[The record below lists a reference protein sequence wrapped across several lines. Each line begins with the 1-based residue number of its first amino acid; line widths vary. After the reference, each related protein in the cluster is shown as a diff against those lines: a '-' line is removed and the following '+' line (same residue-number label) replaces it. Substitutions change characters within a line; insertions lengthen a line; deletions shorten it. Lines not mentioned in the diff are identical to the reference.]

1 MLVFLVLFFY
11 FFLLFFYNFCFVTR
25 WVARRAW
32 CGWRTSGNIS
42 WCWGASMSPLRSFSN
57 VEVEKSLLH
66 NEERVL
72 GLQYNTRCVLENWGE
87 KRVNTNAQWT
97 IYLTDPHASLWWLHL
112 SSVIP
117 LFQSMVFPVVAA
129 VQYILPSCHLVIL
142 PCFSQLVICMIFF
155 HFILMTD
162 GCYITKMSDIFYEL
176 PLYSLDKCQY

>member
-42 WCWGASMSPLRSFSN
+42 WCWGASMSSLRSFSN

-87 KRVNTNAQWT
+87 KKGKYKCTMNYLSYRSSRLTMVTPFVFSNT
-97 IYLTDPHASLWWLHL
+97 IVPVHGVSSSSSSPVHL
-112 SSVIP
+112 
-117 LFQSMVFPVVAA
+117 A
-129 VQYILPSCHLVIL
+129 ILSSCHLAL
-142 PCFSQLVICMIFF
+142 FLTTGDLYDLLS
-155 HFILMTD
+155 
-162 GCYITKMSDIFYEL
+162 FYTNDRWVL
-176 PLYSLDKCQY
+176 